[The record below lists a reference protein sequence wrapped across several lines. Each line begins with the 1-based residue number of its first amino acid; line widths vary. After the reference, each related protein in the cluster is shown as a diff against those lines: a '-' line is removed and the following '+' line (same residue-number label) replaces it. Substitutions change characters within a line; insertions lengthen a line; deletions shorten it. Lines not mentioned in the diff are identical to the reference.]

1 MGQTIRPEI
10 LGTASSA
17 CASSTCTHQ
26 AGACTVGGQS
36 QILLNAIGN
45 YGLRAP
51 RSSMVGTV
59 MPYSACC
66 ARHGQNRRLSRT
78 GLRSVSSERDRGS
91 VPNEHYI
98 CRERVTDEQ

>member
-1 MGQTIRPEI
+1 M
-10 LGTASSA
+10 
-17 CASSTCTHQ
+17 
-26 AGACTVGGQS
+26 GGQS
-36 QILLNAIGN
+36 QALLNVIGN

-59 MPYSACC
+59 MPYSAGC

-98 CRERVTDEQ
+98 CRERVMDEQ